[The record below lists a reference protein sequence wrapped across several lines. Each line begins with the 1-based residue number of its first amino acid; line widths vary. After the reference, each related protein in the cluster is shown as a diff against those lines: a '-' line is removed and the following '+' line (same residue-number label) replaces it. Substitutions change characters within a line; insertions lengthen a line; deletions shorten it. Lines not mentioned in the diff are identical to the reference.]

1 MVLFCGMID
10 SGAIPYGRTPGFIIS
25 EENRCQRKTGVRGR
39 KAEKCVPLRN
49 RECMKM
55 EITIREY
62 KKEDAGAAAEIWNQV
77 VEDGVA
83 FPQMEMLDETS
94 GDQFFSEQSYTGI
107 AADAQTGEIVGLYI
121 LHPNNVG
128 RCGHIC
134 NASYA
139 VRRDMRGRHIGE
151 KLVRHCMEKGREI
164 GFRIL
169 QFNAVVSS
177 NTNALRL
184 YEKLGF
190 VRLGTIP
197 GGFLMK
203 DGHYEDIIPHYHLL

>member
-1 MVLFCGMID
+1 MID
-10 SGAIPYGRTPGFIIS
+10 SGVIS
-25 EENRCQRKTGVRGR
+25 CASIWKTSGIYYFRGKQASEADRKKWVLQRS
-39 KAEKCVPLRN
+39 
-49 RECMKM
+49 RECVKM
-55 EITIREY
+55 EIIIREY
-62 KKEDAGAAAEIWNQV
+62 KKEDAGAAAAIWNQV

-107 AADAQTGEIVGLYI
+107 AVDTQTDEIVGLYI

-139 VRRDMRGRHIGE
+139 VRRDMRGYHIGE